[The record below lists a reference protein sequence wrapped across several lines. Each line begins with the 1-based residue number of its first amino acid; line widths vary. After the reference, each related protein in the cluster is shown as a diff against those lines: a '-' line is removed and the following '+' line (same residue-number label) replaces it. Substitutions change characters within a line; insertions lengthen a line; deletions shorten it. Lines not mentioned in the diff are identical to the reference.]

1 MVVEATPA
9 RIKVPWLN
17 PHRGGAFGIVGEL
30 MASSACGSAGSAS
43 SVCQDAAGEARST
56 TASVAFVL
64 QIRPRRNGVCSGA
77 GVRFGRNCTG
87 DTLTG
92 RPVLQKQEGGLM
104 AADLA
109 IFPDLVGVLRRIREM
124 TSVGRFPGRRAPSVM
139 VPPLVDLFIGSKS
152 LCGNGADSFPICRA
166 SRLSLR
172 RVLRRRR
179 RSAAGVVGV
188 GCRDLQGSNCNF
200 VLSEVLS
207 AYVSGQLS
215 LLGVSAVFCISV
227 LYSSV

>member
-1 MVVEATPA
+1 MVPV
-9 RIKVPWLN
+9 
-17 PHRGGAFGIVGEL
+17 
-30 MASSACGSAGSAS
+30 
-43 SVCQDAAGEARST
+43 ST

-64 QIRPRRNGVCSGA
+64 QIRPRRNGVYSGA

-87 DTLTG
+87 DASTG

-152 LCGNGADSFPICRA
+152 LCGNGADSSPICRA
-166 SRLSLR
+166 FRLSLR

-207 AYVSGQLS
+207 AYVSG